1 MPAVRMNSHE
11 FDWTFKKS
19 ASEGKICM
27 KTSFRSIV
35 ITAPIGVPLAG
46 NGREDSRSRGVH
58 DDLCANFA
66 YVESG
71 EQRHLFIGLDL
82 LGLKR
87 GEADAIKQRA
97 FASCGIA
104 PEQITIFATH
114 THSGPNT
121 LEIFRSFLTQEDLA
135 ACGEYC
141 AWLVE
146 RISAVVPE
154 LVASAAESQ
163 LAIGSDVVE
172 GYSFNRRVILNDG
185 TLKMVFEDY
194 DPAQI
199 ARLAGPNGDPVMH
212 VFAFADLQDRVQGV
226 IVRFT
231 SHPAIVCGEDWLYTR
246 DYVNALTVALQR
258 RYGPELVV
266 LYANGAQ
273 GNQVASDPYG
283 PFVTGFAEADRV
295 GRGLAQGVIQIIDRL
310 LLRRAFRREAE
321 LSAATARL
329 TLPIRHI
336 SPEERERALA
346 VTHDAE
352 HGAGAQLHGLD
363 PRVEAESILEMADK
377 GQDSDETLIQAIRLG
392 GALILTFPGEVFL
405 EHAQS
410 TLRGL
415 PVESAMVFGL
425 ANDYV
430 GYIPTREAF
439 AEGGYEVKTSFVS
452 SRFDPS
458 AGERLVSA
466 CRALATELLAR

>member
-1 MPAVRMNSHE
+1 MEDV
-11 FDWTFKKS
+11 F
-19 ASEGKICM
+19 CM
-27 KTSFRSIV
+27 KTNFRSIV
-35 ITAPIGVPLAG
+35 ITAPIGTPLAG

-58 DDLCANFA
+58 DDLRANLA

-87 GEADAIKQRA
+87 NEADEIKLRVQM
-97 FASCGIA
+97 SCGLA

-121 LEIFRSFLTQEDLA
+121 LEIFRSFLTQEDLEN
-135 ACGEYC
+135 CCNYC
-141 AWLVE
+141 AWLVD
-146 RISAVVPE
+146 RISAAVPE
-154 LVASAAESQ
+154 LVASAAESK

-194 DPAQI
+194 DRAQI
-199 ARLAGPNGDPVMH
+199 ARLSGPNGNPAMH
-212 VFAFADLQDRVQGV
+212 VFAFADLQDRVKGV
-226 IVRFT
+226 LINYT

-246 DYVNALTVALQR
+246 DYVHALTLALQR

-295 GRGLAQGVIQIIDRL
+295 GKGLAEGAIRIIDRL
-310 LLRRAFRREAE
+310 LLRRAFQREAE
-321 LSAATARL
+321 LLAATAHL
-329 TLPIRHI
+329 NLPIRRI
-336 SPEERERALA
+336 SPEEQARARA
-346 VTHDAE
+346 VVRDAAN
-352 HGAGAQLHGLD
+352 GTGAQLHGLD
-363 PRVEAESILEMADK
+363 PRVEAQSILEMA
-377 GQDSDETLIQAIRLG
+377 QQEQAIDETLIQAIRLG
-392 GALILTFPGEVFL
+392 SALILTFPGEVFL
-405 EHAQS
+405 EHAQDA
-410 TLRGL
+410 LRGL

-439 AEGGYEVKTSFVS
+439 SEGGYEVKTSFVS

-466 CRALATELLAR
+466 SRALAAELLAR